1 MKAVLRALA
10 LLLALGYGSGAH
22 GSAEDRRV
30 NEIASELRCLV
41 CQNESIAASR
51 ADLAVDLRRQIRQ
64 QLDAGKSEAEILA
77 YMEARYGDFIL
88 YRPRLK
94 AATLLLWFGPAALLA
109 AGLAALALTLRRRRM
124 RQDCP
129 ALTPQERQAADA
141 LLGVDAEKGPGT

>member
-1 MKAVLRALA
+1 MKTVLRALA

-22 GSAEDRRV
+22 GSAEDHRV

-109 AGLAALALTLRRRRM
+109 AGLTALAVTLRRRRM
-124 RQDCP
+124 RQDRP

-141 LLGVDAEKGPGT
+141 LLGIEAEKGSGT

>member
-10 LLLALGYGSGAH
+10 LLLALGYGWGAH

-30 NEIASELRCLV
+30 NEIATELRCLV

-124 RQDCP
+124 RQDRP

>member
-1 MKAVLRALA
+1 MKAGLRALA

-109 AGLAALALTLRRRRM
+109 AGLAALALTLHRRRM
-124 RQDCP
+124 RQDRP